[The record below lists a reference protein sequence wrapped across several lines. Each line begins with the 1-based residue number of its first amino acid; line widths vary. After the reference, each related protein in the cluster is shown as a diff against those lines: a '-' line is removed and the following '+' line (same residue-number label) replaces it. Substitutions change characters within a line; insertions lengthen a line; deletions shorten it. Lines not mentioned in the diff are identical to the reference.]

1 MTINFYY
8 YSKDSQIKQ
17 LKLEMD
23 LVSRGVEVEGINYFE
38 NLELGEYRITWIKTD
53 GSVIYDSAADTS
65 SMTNHLEREEIQQAI
80 EKGYGESSRYS
91 NTMLQQ
97 YIYVAEKLNDDT
109 IIRLSTTQNSI
120 WYMLIKVF
128 YPIYIVMLLAII
140 LSVVIAFRL
149 SKKIVEP
156 LNNMNIED
164 PKSVECYKELEPL
177 LERLN
182 YQQIQLKKD
191 KEELEKNSRYRQEFT
206 ANVSHELKTPLHVIS
221 GYSELIKNGMVQNED
236 IKQFAETIYNES
248 RRMSNLVEDI
258 LELSK
263 LDTGVVD
270 SKKEKIDIYIL
281 CQNVLD
287 SLQSVADEKN
297 ISLKLRGS
305 SCNLMGIPN
314 ILYGIIY
321 NICDNAIK
329 YNKQNGSVT
338 VEINNNV
345 DLHPQ
350 VIISDTGIGIAKEAL
365 ERIFERF
372 YRVDK
377 SRSRE
382 MGGTGL
388 GLSIVK
394 HGLMIHKATI
404 NVEST
409 LKEGSRFIINF

>member
-1 MTINFYY
+1 MTITFYY
-8 YSKDSQIKQ
+8 YSKDSQINQ
-17 LKLEMD
+17 LKNEMQ
-23 LVSRGVEVEGINYFE
+23 LVSRGVELEGIDYLDD
-38 NLELGEYRITWIKTD
+38 LELGEFRITWIKTD

-65 SMTNHLEREEIQQAI
+65 SMENHLEREEIKQAI
-80 EKGYGESSRYS
+80 ESGYGESSRYS

-97 YIYVAEKLNDDT
+97 YIYVAQKLDDGT
-109 IIRLSTTQNSI
+109 IVRLSTTQNSI

-128 YPIYIVMLLAII
+128 YPIYIVLLLAII
-140 LSVVIAFRL
+140 LSIVIAFSL

-156 LNNMNIED
+156 LNNMDISD
-164 PKSVECYKELEPL
+164 PKSVKCYKELEPL

-191 KEELEKNSRYRQEFT
+191 KEEIEKNANFRQEFT

-221 GYSELIKNGMVQNED
+221 GYSELMKNGMVQSED
-236 IKQFAETIYNES
+236 IKKFAETIYNES

-258 LELSK
+258 IELSK
-263 LDTGVVD
+263 LDTGVVEV
-270 SKKEKIDIYIL
+270 KKERIDVYIL

-305 SCNLMGIPN
+305 SCFLMGIPN

-329 YNKQNGSVT
+329 YNKKNGSVL
-338 VEINNNV
+338 VEINNTAN
-345 DLHPQ
+345 LHPQ
-350 VIISDTGIGIAKEAL
+350 VIISDTGIGIAKEDI

-394 HGLMIHKATI
+394 HGLLIHKATI

-409 LKEGSRFIINF
+409 LNEGSRFIINF

>member
-206 ANVSHELKTPLHVIS
+206 ANVSHELKTPLAVIMAS
-221 GYSELIKNGMVQNED
+221 
-236 IKQFAETIYNES
+236 
-248 RRMSNLVEDI
+248 
-258 LELSK
+258 
-263 LDTGVVD
+263 
-270 SKKEKIDIYIL
+270 
-281 CQNVLD
+281 
-287 SLQSVADEKN
+287 AD
-297 ISLKLRGS
+297 
-305 SCNLMGIPN
+305 
-314 ILYGIIY
+314 
-321 NICDNAIK
+321 
-329 YNKQNGSVT
+329 
-338 VEINNNV
+338 
-345 DLHPQ
+345 
-350 VIISDTGIGIAKEAL
+350 AL
-365 ERIFERF
+365 ENNKDE
-372 YRVDK
+372 V
-377 SRSRE
+377 
-382 MGGTGL
+382 
-388 GLSIVK
+388 
-394 HGLMIHKATI
+394 
-404 NVEST
+404 
-409 LKEGSRFIINF
+409 LKEVKQILKSINSTIIRRK